1 MRKYRLVH
9 TRISLRSIRATLARS
24 RTRIAIGTATRKP
37 SFQNQFTLL
46 AYVYAYGVCSMAA
59 TDQVREH
66 RRRAQECVDIAT
78 MICDPAHRLLILEM
92 ARTWMH
98 LAEKAEKE
106 RADMVWAN

>member
-1 MRKYRLVH
+1 LRLELAH
-9 TRISLRSIRATLARS
+9 RDISGRRRNSVTFGAK
-24 RTRIAIGTATRKP
+24 RTFAIGTATRKP